1 MWLAERRLRS
11 VAADGSAATLWVRIG
26 PPRARSEDW
35 VCAVELDRG
44 SGPASGHDI
53 HGVDA
58 WQAIVLA
65 MGFVRAMLQAQVG
78 QGHRLLWPEDDEPYD
93 LDAIFPSAK

>member
-1 MWLAERRLRS
+1 MWLAERSLRS

-26 PPRARSEDW
+26 PPQARSEDC
-35 VCAVELDRG
+35 VCAVELDSG
-44 SGPASGHDI
+44 SGPASRHEI

-65 MGFVRAMLQAQVG
+65 MGFARGMLQAQVG